1 MGKHMSN
8 KSIMGRGKGGGR
20 QDQKGIFKAMKRAG
34 ENDVTES
41 KRNSISRRKDL
52 PIKYR
57 VKVKEEKNRKYPLHL
72 RIDVIGTM

>member
-20 QDQKGIFKAMKRAG
+20 QDQKGIFKGMKRAG

-41 KRNSISRRKDL
+41 KRNSISR
-52 PIKYR
+52 
-57 VKVKEEKNRKYPLHL
+57 
-72 RIDVIGTM
+72 